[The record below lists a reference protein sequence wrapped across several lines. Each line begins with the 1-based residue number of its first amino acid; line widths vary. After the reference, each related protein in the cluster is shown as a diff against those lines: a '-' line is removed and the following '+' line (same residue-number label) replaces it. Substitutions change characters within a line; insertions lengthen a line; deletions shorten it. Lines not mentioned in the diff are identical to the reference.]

1 MYKNYGDKNFF
12 ENGRLIEKE
21 ENTET
26 IFNILVCNPYS
37 DREDL
42 YIFGDCQV
50 DTTDDWI
57 DRQAVMSYIGMTDQ
71 NFDIVQYALGCID
84 YYGILEFGGESY
96 AYDCQHMTM
105 ADIQDILK
113 YRQIAPDNL
122 DITW

>member
-12 ENGRLIEKE
+12 EYGRLVEE
-21 ENTET
+21 VENTET
-26 IFNILVCNPYS
+26 VFNILVCDSYS
-37 DREDL
+37 GE
-42 YIFGDCQV
+42 
-50 DTTDDWI
+50 DDWI

-96 AYDCQHMTM
+96 LYDCNNMTM
-105 ADIQDILK
+105 TDIQDILK
-113 YRQIAPDNL
+113 YRQIASDNL